1 VTMTPQ
7 ALLAL
12 ELDITIAGFE
22 IFVERSLETLKCIE
36 EAAGM
41 SAAAF
46 AARVERREATI
57 SELGRVY
64 HALVRRLKKAPTQ
77 QQIEEWLYARGT
89 DDNRFAIWCYS
100 LTIGADVL
108 EQVLSARNTGTPPS
122 KEDGRSPLDPTDGST
137 GASSLDWGTVLAGL
151 PRNSGARPGSN

>member
-1 VTMTPQ
+1 MTMTPQ

-12 ELDITIAGFE
+12 ELNLTIAGFE
-22 IFVERSLETLKCIE
+22 IFVERSLDTLKCIE

-46 AARVERREATI
+46 AARVERHEATVV
-57 SELGRVY
+57 ELSRVY

-89 DDNRFAIWCYS
+89 DDKRFAIWVYS

-108 EQVLSARNTGTPPS
+108 EQVISARNTGTPPS
-122 KEDGRSPLDPTDGST
+122 KEGGRSPLDPTDAST
-137 GASSLDWGTVLAGL
+137 GPSSLDWGTVLAGL
-151 PRNSGARPGSN
+151 RPNSGAQPGSN